1 MPEQKYTY
9 SISADFPDGA
19 VHTGRLDA
27 ELRAATFSSASFL
40 RLDGEGNALDVIFS
54 GALSGADKTTLDG
67 DATGPAGGLI
77 AAHDNSPMSQDVVYV
92 QMVDAQ
98 GAVKQWPIDPDGNLR
113 IVPEPLAGSKF
124 NVISVN
130 WCDKC
135 SWYETSVKVT
145 DEALTDSGDGLT
157 FNSAH
162 TSWID
167 MKHGR
172 LTDEDNILASNPTKW
187 VVTAKS
193 DGVTKA
199 ESPMLTTSADYQVDY
214 PLGKITFNSSQ
225 AGKTILATY
234 WYGVSGQFTVKP
246 LPGKKIKILYVEV
259 QFSKNIV
266 LNDTMIFQAFG
277 YAGVFAPQYVPTPY
291 AATDL
296 VPLQPAN
303 KYKRASD
310 FVNESNGC
318 YPLNPAF
325 GGADRGLQNDV
336 ITLPWKYLTRTDLIS
351 AAGMEIRV
359 GMENNVPH
367 TGELGTATFYCIS
380 ESE

>member
-1 MPEQKYTY
+1 MPNVEYDY
-9 SISADFPDGA
+9 SISADFPGGKCNTA
-19 VHTGRLDA
+19 KLHA
-27 ELRAATFSSASFL
+27 EIVASS
-40 RLDGEGNALDVIFS
+40 ITT
-54 GALSGADKTTLDG
+54 ALSHVGTEGGVLTIYFKAQLSVPDKTTLDG
-67 DATGPAGGLI
+67 NATGPAGGLI
-77 AAHDNSPMSQDVVYV
+77 AAHDNTPSASPAVPMT
-92 QMVDAQ
+92 MVDNQ
-98 GAVKQWPIDPDGNLR
+98 GVAKPWPIDPDGNLKM
-113 IVPEPLAGSKF
+113 VPEPLAGSKF
-124 NVISVN
+124 NIISVN

-145 DEALTDSGDGLT
+145 DEVLTDSGDGLT
-157 FNSAH
+157 FNSTH
-162 TSWID
+162 TGWTD

-172 LTDEDNILASNPTKW
+172 ITDEDNILTNNPSKW
-187 VVTAKS
+187 VVTVKS
-193 DGVTKA
+193 DGVTKT

-214 PLGKITFNSSQ
+214 PLGKVTFNSSQ
-225 AGKTILATY
+225 ASKTILATY
-234 WYGVSGQFTVKP
+234 WYGVSGLFTVKP

-266 LNDTMIFQAFG
+266 LNDAMTFQAFG
-277 YAGVFAPQYVPTPY
+277 YAGVFAPQYVPAPY

-296 VPLQPAN
+296 IPLQPAN

-318 YPLNPAF
+318 YPLVPAF
-325 GGADRGLQNDV
+325 GGANRGLQNEV
-336 ITLPWKYLTRTDLIS
+336 ITLPWKYLTRTDLLS
-351 AAGMEIRV
+351 SAGMEIRV